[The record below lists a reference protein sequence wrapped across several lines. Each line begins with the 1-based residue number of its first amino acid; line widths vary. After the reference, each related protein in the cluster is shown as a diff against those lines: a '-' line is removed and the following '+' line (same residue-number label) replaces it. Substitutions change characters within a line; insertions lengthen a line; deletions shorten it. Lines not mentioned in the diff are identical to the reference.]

1 MYVQLPLWDNAL
13 VLIVVL
19 HATRAVLTSAASV
32 LEVMTIATAIGT
44 NRRVNQKIKDLQQ
57 LKQLIIA
64 EHTSVA
70 MGKLSTVVSVYHAKI
85 TSSKLES
92 TLKHHVK
99 NVKMTVLQ
107 DNINQIA
114 GELLWAHANRVKHV
128 DC

>member
-44 NRRVNQKIKDLQQ
+44 NRRVNQKIKDLQ
-57 LKQLIIA
+57 QLIIA

-114 GELLWAHANRVKHV
+114 GELLWAHANSVKHV